1 MKLFWMKLSKREK
14 TLVGAAGFVLLL
26 VLGRFFVVS
35 PFLERRAWVKDQL
48 EVLPPL
54 HSKNL
59 RHLGQKEAIGKAF
72 EKAKNDLQALEKLL
86 LSGNTPS
93 VSASS
98 LQEMI
103 RTIADREGTQ
113 IITTRV
119 LNPEANG
126 KYTKIPI
133 QVELSGEIEQVVN
146 LLKGIEAAEK
156 LLVID
161 ELNIRSLF
169 RPATTKRR
177 GAAARQRNRV
187 RQSPA
192 GRLRTRLVVSGIARS
207 AERPGPEEPSR
218 PAE

>member
-14 TLVGAAGFVLLL
+14 TLVGAAVFVLLL

-35 PFLERRAWVKDQL
+35 PYLERRAWVKDQL
-48 EVLPPL
+48 DVLPPL
-54 HSKNL
+54 HEKNIQ
-59 RHLGQKEAIGKAF
+59 HLGEREAIGKAF
-72 EKAKNDLQALEKLL
+72 EKAKIDLQALEKFL
-86 LSGNTPS
+86 LSGDTPS

-103 RTIADREGTQ
+103 RTIADKEGTQ

-119 LNPEANG
+119 LNPEATG

-146 LLKGIEAAEK
+146 LLKGVEAAEK

-169 RPATTKRR
+169 RPATTRSR
-177 GAAARQRNRV
+177 GAAARRRTRPQTA
-187 RQSPA
+187 A
-192 GRLRTRLVVSGIARS
+192 GRLRARLIISGIARS
-207 AERPGPEEPSR
+207 QQNSGTGPQSQTAR
-218 PAE
+218 

>member
-86 LSGNTPS
+86 LSGDTPS
-93 VSASS
+93 VSASN

-133 QVELSGEIEQVVN
+133 QVELSGEIEQVVTF
-146 LLKGIEAAEK
+146 LKG
-156 LLVID
+156 LRLP
-161 ELNIRSLF
+161 RS
-169 RPATTKRR
+169 
-177 GAAARQRNRV
+177 
-187 RQSPA
+187 S
-192 GRLRTRLVVSGIARS
+192 S
-207 AERPGPEEPSR
+207 
-218 PAE
+218 